1 MFPLQLEKDQRYRY
15 SHAEIFRQPGDLVHG
30 FVMRNYRIGM
40 HVQQFYEINI
50 ITRGTGMHYIEN
62 RRLPVRRGDV
72 FIIPPEMAH
81 GYEGGQG
88 FDVFHALLSES
99 FMEKYREE
107 QDRLPSFYRL
117 FQAEPLMRARAAEPF
132 HLSLCDEEL
141 REAEKLLQMLSE
153 YKNPVTDVDTIR
165 SSCLALLLITF
176 LCETYT
182 KSNPAVESEHLSCD
196 EAFMEAI
203 ARIHGHYA
211 EKITVSE
218 LSRIARLSRSAFIR
232 KFREVCG
239 MPPAEYLLHRRL
251 EAARHLLLSTGLSAA
266 EIAIRTG
273 FYDASHFT
281 RAFRAAEGC
290 TPNEFRRREKEF

>member
-62 RRLPVRRGDV
+62 RSLPVHRGDV

-81 GYEGGQG
+81 GYEGGKG
-88 FDVFHALLSES
+88 FDVFHALLSEP
-99 FMEKYREE
+99 FMQKYRQEME
-107 QDRLPSFYRL
+107 RLPSFYRL

-132 HLSLCDEEL
+132 HLTLSAEEL
-141 REAEKLLQMLSE
+141 QEAEHLLQMLSE
-153 YKNPVTDVDTIR
+153 YKNPVTDTEAIR

-182 KSNPAVESEHLSCD
+182 KNNPAEKSESLSCD

-211 EKITVSE
+211 EKITVTE
-218 LSRIARLSRSAFIR
+218 LSRLAHLSRSAFIR
-232 KFREVCG
+232 KFRDVCG
-239 MPPAEYLLHRRL
+239 MPPAEYLLNRRL
-251 EAARHLLLSTGLSAA
+251 EAARHLLLTTGLSAA
-266 EIAIRTG
+266 EIAVRTG

-281 RAFRAAEGC
+281 RAFRTAEGC
-290 TPNEFRRREKEF
+290 TPNEFRRREEE